1 VTALSL
7 KLRKSEKRIKKE
19 QLIARLISLLREYP
33 NVLFAELGRM
43 PADHMQRIRRE
54 LSPDTKLMVIKKR
67 LVPIA
72 FSQMGERGKLLEPLL
87 DRMPG
92 RLVVV
97 ATRRKPWEIA
107 IKLREM
113 EAFTDI
119 RPGEVAEEDVVI
131 PSGPTQ
137 LMAGPAL
144 TDLRAMGIPCKI
156 VGGKIS
162 ITEDYVILKKGERA
176 SKQVADVLRLLG
188 VNPVRVY
195 LRVTGAVDSDGIAYD
210 PEVLYLS
217 DEDVQRWMAE
227 AVSSA
232 ISLGVEVGDAN
243 ERTIRPMLSRA
254 FSRARALA
262 LEAGWIDEKI
272 VQDLVRKA
280 VVSAR
285 ALKDAAGL

>member
-1 VTALSL
+1 MGVSL

-19 QLIARLISLLREYP
+19 RLIAKLISLLREYP

-43 PADHMQRIRRE
+43 PADQMQRIRRE
-54 LSPDTKLMVIKKR
+54 LAPDTRLMVIKKR

-72 FSQMGERGKLLEPLL
+72 FSQMGERGKVLEPLL
-87 DRMPG
+87 DRMPR

-97 ATRRKPWEIA
+97 ATRKKPWEIA

-144 TDLRAMGIPCKI
+144 TDLRAMGIPCRI
-156 VGGKIS
+156 VGGKIA
-162 ITEDYVILKKGERA
+162 ITEDYVILRKGEKA
-176 SKQVADVLRLLG
+176 SKQIADVLRLLG

-195 LRVTGAVDSDGIAYD
+195 LKVTGAVDSDGVVYG
-210 PEVLYLS
+210 PEILYLT
-217 DEDVQRWMAE
+217 DEDVQKWMAE

-243 ERTIRPMLSRA
+243 ERTIGPMLSRA
-254 FSRARALA
+254 LLRARALA
-262 LEAGWIDEKI
+262 VETGWIDEKT
-272 VQDLVRKA
+272 VADLVRRA
-280 VVSAR
+280 VASAR
-285 ALKDAAGL
+285 ALKQAAGL